1 MEMENYTPFLTEALP
16 FRDLEGRPKLTI
28 IVKGTFTMPAKG
40 LAEIAYT
47 QIPIFFG
54 DEFYEAQKG
63 GSVKF
68 EADTAPFKPK
78 ADVVLIGKAYAPGG
92 RAAAQVE
99 VTLQVGSLKKTIR
112 VYGDR
117 HWDFTSD
124 LLPPSIS
131 LPVPFTSLELI
142 YERAFGGM
150 DPLTGGRCLENPLG
164 KGYFDKK
171 SAKTINN
178 APLPNLE
185 DPHHLIK
192 NWDDHPKA
200 VGFGFYGK
208 SWMPRYKYLGTYDE
222 KWQRERCPDLPL
234 DFRYEFYNAAH
245 PDLQLQGYLRGDE
258 EVALLNLTPEGKVE
272 FKLPGIKIK
281 TTLIK
286 SQGLERN
293 APTFAE
299 EVTMNLDTLCLIP
312 EEKVF
317 YQVWRGITAISDL
330 GAREVK
336 KAQINI
342 I

>member
-1 MEMENYTPFLTEALP
+1 
-16 FRDLEGRPKLTI
+16 
-28 IVKGTFTMPAKG
+28 
-40 LAEIAYT
+40 
-47 QIPIFFG
+47 
-54 DEFYEAQKG
+54 
-63 GSVKF
+63 
-68 EADTAPFKPK
+68 
-78 ADVVLIGKAYAPGG
+78 
-92 RAAAQVE
+92 
-99 VTLQVGSLKKTIR
+99 
-112 VYGDR
+112 
-117 HWDFTSD
+117 
-124 LLPPSIS
+124 
-131 LPVPFTSLELI
+131 
-142 YERAFGGM
+142 
-150 DPLTGGRCLENPLG
+150 
-164 KGYFDKK
+164 
-171 SAKTINN
+171 
-178 APLPNLE
+178 
-185 DPHHLIK
+185 
-192 NWDDHPKA
+192 
-200 VGFGFYGK
+200 
-208 SWMPRYKYLGTYDE
+208 MPRYKYLGTYDE

-245 PDLQLQGYLRGDE
+245 PDFQLQGYLRGDE